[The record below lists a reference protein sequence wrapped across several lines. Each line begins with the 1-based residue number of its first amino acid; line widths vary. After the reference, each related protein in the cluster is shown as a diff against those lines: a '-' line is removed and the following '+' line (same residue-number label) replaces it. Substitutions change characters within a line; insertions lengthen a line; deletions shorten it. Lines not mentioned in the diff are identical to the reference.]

1 MELQE
6 RINIIKQGAEIAQK
20 NGALTLEEAYYT
32 KQALD
37 ALTNNVSHKAA
48 IDILTKIITTGQKK
62 GVYSL
67 KDSYLLYV
75 ALDNIEST
83 IPAPTPTAAAPQE
96 EPEKRKVQKK
106 ESKSLSFFLFNQTS
120 MILTFH
126 YTSCLN
132 PLLVF
137 SLLQLFL

>member
-1 MELQE
+1 M
-6 RINIIKQGAEIAQK
+6 
-20 NGALTLEEAYYT
+20 EEAYYT

-48 IDILTKIITTGQKK
+48 IDILAKIITTGQKK

-83 IPAPTPTAAAPQE
+83 IPVSTPAVDAPQV
-96 EPEKRKVQKK
+96 EPEKKK
-106 ESKSLSFFLFNQTS
+106 GTKKGE
-120 MILTFH
+120 
-126 YTSCLN
+126 
-132 PLLVF
+132 
-137 SLLQLFL
+137 

>member
-37 ALTNNVSHKAA
+37 ALTNNVSHQAA
-48 IDILTKIITTGQKK
+48 IDILAKTITTGQKK

-75 ALDNIEST
+75 ALDNIESA
-83 IPAPTPTAAAPQE
+83 IPVPTPTADVPQAE
-96 EPEKRKVQKK
+96 SEKRKGTKK
-106 ESKSLSFFLFNQTS
+106 GE
-120 MILTFH
+120 
-126 YTSCLN
+126 
-132 PLLVF
+132 
-137 SLLQLFL
+137 

>member
-32 KQALD
+32 KQAID
-37 ALTNNVSHKAA
+37 ALVNNVSHKAA
-48 IDILTKIITTGQKK
+48 IDILVKTITTGQQK

-67 KDSYLLYV
+67 KDSYLLYI

-83 IPAPTPTAAAPQE
+83 IPVPTPPTAVPQTPTAVPQAE
-96 EPEKRKVQKK
+96 SEKRKGTKK
-106 ESKSLSFFLFNQTS
+106 GE
-120 MILTFH
+120 
-126 YTSCLN
+126 
-132 PLLVF
+132 
-137 SLLQLFL
+137 

>member
-48 IDILTKIITTGQKK
+48 IDILVKTITTGQQK

-67 KDSYLLYV
+67 KDSYLLYI

-83 IPAPTPTAAAPQE
+83 IPVPTPTVPPQV
-96 EPEKRKVQKK
+96 EPEKKK
-106 ESKSLSFFLFNQTS
+106 GTKKGE
-120 MILTFH
+120 
-126 YTSCLN
+126 
-132 PLLVF
+132 
-137 SLLQLFL
+137 

>member
-37 ALTNNVSHKAA
+37 ALANNVSHKAA
-48 IDILTKIITTGQKK
+48 IDILAKTITTGQKK

-75 ALDNIEST
+75 ALDNIESIICANPNSGCT
-83 IPAPTPTAAAPQE
+83 TGRIRK
-96 EPEKRKVQKK
+96 EKRYKK
-106 ESKSLSFFLFNQTS
+106 RRVNHSPFFYL
-120 MILTFH
+120 IK
-126 YTSCLN
+126 
-132 PLLVF
+132 
-137 SLLQLFL
+137 LQ

>member
-62 GVYSL
+62 GAYSL
-67 KDSYLLYV
+67 KDSYLLYI
-75 ALDNIEST
+75 ALDNFESS
-83 IPAPTPTAAAPQE
+83 IPPMPDTTADTPQT
-96 EPEKRKVQKK
+96 EPEKKK
-106 ESKSLSFFLFNQTS
+106 GTKKGE
-120 MILTFH
+120 
-126 YTSCLN
+126 
-132 PLLVF
+132 
-137 SLLQLFL
+137 

>member
-1 MELQE
+1 MDLQE

-48 IDILTKIITTGQKK
+48 IDILAKIITTGQKK

-83 IPAPTPTAAAPQE
+83 IPVPTPTVDAPQV
-96 EPEKRKVQKK
+96 EPEKKK
-106 ESKSLSFFLFNQTS
+106 GTKKGE
-120 MILTFH
+120 
-126 YTSCLN
+126 
-132 PLLVF
+132 
-137 SLLQLFL
+137 

>member
-37 ALTNNVSHKAA
+37 ALANNVSHKAA
-48 IDILTKIITTGQKK
+48 IDILAKTITTGQKK

-75 ALDNIEST
+75 ALDNTESAS
-83 IPAPTPTAAAPQE
+83 PVPTPTTDAPQAE
-96 EPEKRKVQKK
+96 SEKRKGTKK
-106 ESKSLSFFLFNQTS
+106 GE
-120 MILTFH
+120 
-126 YTSCLN
+126 
-132 PLLVF
+132 
-137 SLLQLFL
+137 

>member
-6 RINIIKQGAEIAQK
+6 RINIIKQGVEIAQK

-37 ALTNNVSHKAA
+37 ALANNVSHKAA

-83 IPAPTPTAAAPQE
+83 IPVPTPTADAPQE
-96 EPEKRKVQKK
+96 EPEKRKGTKK
-106 ESKSLSFFLFNQTS
+106 GE
-120 MILTFH
+120 
-126 YTSCLN
+126 
-132 PLLVF
+132 
-137 SLLQLFL
+137 

>member
-32 KQALD
+32 KQAID
-37 ALTNNVSHKAA
+37 ALVNNVSHKAA

-96 EPEKRKVQKK
+96 EPEKRKGTKK
-106 ESKSLSFFLFNQTS
+106 GE
-120 MILTFH
+120 
-126 YTSCLN
+126 
-132 PLLVF
+132 
-137 SLLQLFL
+137 

>member
-37 ALTNNVSHKAA
+37 ALANNVSHQAA

-83 IPAPTPTAAAPQE
+83 IPVPTPVDIPQVE
-96 EPEKRKVQKK
+96 SEKKK
-106 ESKSLSFFLFNQTS
+106 GTKKGE
-120 MILTFH
+120 
-126 YTSCLN
+126 
-132 PLLVF
+132 
-137 SLLQLFL
+137 

>member
-37 ALTNNVSHKAA
+37 ALANNVSHKAA
-48 IDILTKIITTGQKK
+48 IDILAKTITTGQKK

-75 ALDNIEST
+75 ALDNIESA
-83 IPAPTPTAAAPQE
+83 IPVPTSTADAPQAE
-96 EPEKRKVQKK
+96 SEKRKGTKK
-106 ESKSLSFFLFNQTS
+106 GE
-120 MILTFH
+120 
-126 YTSCLN
+126 
-132 PLLVF
+132 
-137 SLLQLFL
+137 